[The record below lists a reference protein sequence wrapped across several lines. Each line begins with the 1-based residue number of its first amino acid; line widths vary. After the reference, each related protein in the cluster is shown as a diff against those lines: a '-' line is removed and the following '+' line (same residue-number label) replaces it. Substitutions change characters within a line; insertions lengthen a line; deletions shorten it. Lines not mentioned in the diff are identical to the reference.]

1 MRLAGVALQHAQRLN
16 VFPWIGGLE
25 LQKKVDMA
33 WISSGYPGFQH
44 ATYISGFLGF
54 RGSKPKI
61 WVSDLQIFAVFGF
74 NQFQTQSLQRISWWI
89 SGEVHV

>member
-1 MRLAGVALQHAQRLN
+1 VRLAGVALQHAQRLN

-61 WVSDLQIFAVFGF
+61 WVSDLQYLDLTSFKPKAFKESLGGF
-74 NQFQTQSLQRISWWI
+74 REKCMF
-89 SGEVHV
+89 EHV